1 MISNSILRYTRQT
14 FSTNPVIFQCT
25 VENVTMKYL
34 KMLCGKLEVLWSA
47 AMKAS
52 TSQADFRWDQLLST
66 KPFQGN
72 CFDCFAKIKPFSG
85 YFSAYGKDFTFA
97 LSKRWHTCKS
107 ARVWVPCKFKGDILL
122 QISQGCMRRFYG
134 ICILIVHKAFVPR
147 AENKRHCCWCC
158 SGRKKLVSRWL
169 SPCLGCTYTD
179 IFESANFSLRIQN
192 FPRPHVFI
200 IRIQIE
206 VNRPRIRMPANL
218 QNDLRLMRKF
228 YRQSSSITV
237 SLTKLSYQTLF
248 PSFNL
253 FTGSNS
259 SVRHGKIS
267 FKMSTR
273 CSA

>member
-1 MISNSILRYTRQT
+1 
-14 FSTNPVIFQCT
+14 
-25 VENVTMKYL
+25 
-34 KMLCGKLEVLWSA
+34 MLCGKLEVLWSA
-47 AMKAS
+47 AIKAS
-52 TSQADFRWDQLLST
+52 TSQADFCWDQLLST

-85 YFSAYGKDFTFA
+85 HFSAYGKDFTFA
-97 LSKRWHTCKS
+97 LSKSCDTCKS

-122 QISQGCMRRFYG
+122 QISQGCSLKARIGRDRMSEINMPRFYG

-169 SPCLGCTYTD
+169 SPFPLCTYTD
-179 IFESANFSLRIQN
+179 IFESAYFSLRIQN
-192 FPRPHVFI
+192 FPRPHVFT

-206 VNRPRIRMPANL
+206 VNRPRIRMSANL

-253 FTGSNS
+253 FTGSNW

-267 FKMSTR
+267 FKMSSR